1 MLPLDLFDNDSLTDL
16 ERKITKYV
24 NKNLECIIRVLLDFL
39 EDNNGFT
46 SEDFLPY
53 NNLKIDNKTWIEM
66 VYDLYDI
73 VRSDVIRNYIK
84 PKYEFLLY
92 AILQW
97 WDDCNDNPDDLLEK
111 LDSGLMD
118 EIQKTYSSEKGDNYV
133 LNAIT
138 EFEEYYYILFADH
151 DFLPSNLE
159 RLLII
164 YFKKS

>member
-1 MLPLDLFDNDSLTDL
+1 LLPLDLFDNDSLTDL

-84 PKYEFLLY
+84 PKY
-92 AILQW
+92 
-97 WDDCNDNPDDLLEK
+97 
-111 LDSGLMD
+111 
-118 EIQKTYSSEKGDNYV
+118 
-133 LNAIT
+133 
-138 EFEEYYYILFADH
+138 
-151 DFLPSNLE
+151 
-159 RLLII
+159 
-164 YFKKS
+164 